1 MKDKQ
6 FTTRFPIHK
15 AVDETED
22 EMNTIQ
28 ELSQQRPLHHGER
41 ADTMYND
48 AYCDVPQA
56 SDDEED
62 DVADELGLPP
72 YGASDKTK
80 QKMAKEMGEAEF
92 EEMQGDLLN
101 ADRKKQNVDEIAST
115 IMQMIDAV
123 DADENTKIKTI
134 CIEIGLE

>member
-6 FTTRFPIHK
+6 FTPREPIHR
-15 AVDETED
+15 AVEKTED
-22 EMNTIQ
+22 ETTIIQ

-48 AYCDVPQA
+48 AYCEVPQA

-62 DVADELGLPP
+62 EELDLPP

-101 ADRKKQNVDEIAST
+101 ADRKKQNVDEIAHT
-115 IMQMIDAV
+115 IMEMIDAV
-123 DADENTKIKTI
+123 DADDNTKIKSI
-134 CIEIGLE
+134 CIQIGLE